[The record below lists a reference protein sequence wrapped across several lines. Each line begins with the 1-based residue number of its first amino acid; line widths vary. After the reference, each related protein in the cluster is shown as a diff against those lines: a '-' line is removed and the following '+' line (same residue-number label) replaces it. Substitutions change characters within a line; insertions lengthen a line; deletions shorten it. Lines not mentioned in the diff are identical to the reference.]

1 MEYARNLV
9 SNFFSIFL
17 SYCYHTH
24 TIRIELIS
32 YKPNFNI
39 MKIDVSVSECKDTD
53 NGATDKAGF
62 GCVAYYGA
70 NVRFCGQYDDDDF
83 TSNTMCCPC
92 QTSGKC
98 ILSYILSYT

>member
-1 MEYARNLV
+1 
-9 SNFFSIFL
+9 
-17 SYCYHTH
+17 
-24 TIRIELIS
+24 
-32 YKPNFNI
+32 